1 MSDIVVNSEVKESAQ
16 TWKMWQRPQDR
27 RPGKINVYDSSVN
40 RDSSEGDQEETGKR
54 VEENT
59 PQSCVLEAKLK

>member
-16 TWKMWQRPQDR
+16 TWKMWQRSQDR

-40 RDSSEGDQEETGKR
+40 RDSSEGDQEETGKQ